1 MSGDRLPCGADID
14 ELIEQV
20 ATGHGDDRTAHQEE
34 CPHCQ
39 AALAEYQR
47 LWAPVH
53 ELVAQPVRAP
63 ESVVADVL
71 RQIRGVSVH
80 TSWGV
85 LPTEQGETRI
95 ADRVV
100 AVTARIVTEQVP
112 GVRAALTSSRTA
124 DEPERGGPDVVAG
137 VTGISTALRIT
148 VAASYGLDLNELAD
162 RIRRAVTD
170 RVREL
175 TGLQPA
181 EVSVVIDDVLEP

>member
-20 ATGHGDDRTAHQEE
+20 ATGRGADRTAHQET

-39 AALAEYQR
+39 AALAEYGR

-53 ELVAQPVRAP
+53 ELADQQVRAP
-63 ESVVADVL
+63 DSIVADVL
-71 RQIRGVSVH
+71 RQIRGISVH

-85 LPTEQGETRI
+85 LPAQQGETRI

-100 AVTARIVTEQVP
+100 AVTARVVTEQVP
-112 GVRAALTSSRTA
+112 GVRAALTSSRGA
-124 DEPERGGPDVVAG
+124 DPAETPEPEVIAG
-137 VTGISTALRIT
+137 VSGISTALRIT
-148 VAASYGLDLNELAD
+148 VAASYGLDLNDLAE

-175 TGLQPA
+175 TGLQPV
-181 EVSVVIDDVLEP
+181 EVSVDIDDVLAE